1 MKKLVILTV
10 ILSVLLLTA
19 CAPKESSPEDKAT
32 FCQNLETSKQS
43 LTAFLT
49 LDQTASEEEI
59 KAAYE
64 QAATDFH
71 TLEQSGNKLSEPEV
85 DEFFDAASKLN
96 SALKYA
102 DSTVPSGTNYMQMM
116 ASVSQEAEA
125 FKASYEAV
133 NEAVCTM
140 P

>member
-1 MKKLVILTV
+1 MKKLAILAIIITT
-10 ILSVLLLTA
+10 LLAA
-19 CAPKESSPEDKAT
+19 CAPKTSSPEDKAA

-43 LTAFLT
+43 LTAFLS
-49 LDQTASEEEI
+49 LDQNASEEEI

-71 TLEQSGNKLSEPEV
+71 TLQQSGKNLSEPEV
-85 DEFFDAASKLN
+85 DEFFTAASKLN

-102 DSTVPSGTNYMQMM
+102 DSTVPSGTNYLQMM
-116 ASVSQEAEA
+116 ASVNQEAEA

-133 NEAVCTM
+133 NTAVCTT

>member
-1 MKKLVILTV
+1 MKKLAILAIIITT
-10 ILSVLLLTA
+10 LLAA
-19 CAPKESSPEDKAT
+19 CAPKTSSPEDKAA

-43 LTAFLT
+43 LTAFLS
-49 LDQTASEEEI
+49 LDQNASEEEI

-71 TLEQSGNKLSEPEV
+71 TLQQSGKNLSEPEV
-85 DEFFDAASKLN
+85 DEFFTAASKLN

-102 DSTVPSGTNYMQMM
+102 DSTVPSGTNYLQMM
-116 ASVSQEAEA
+116 ASVNQEAEA

-133 NEAVCTM
+133 NTAVCTTS
-140 P
+140 

>member
-1 MKKLVILTV
+1 MKKLAILAIIITT
-10 ILSVLLLTA
+10 LLAA
-19 CAPKESSPEDKAT
+19 CAPKTSSPEDKAA

-43 LTAFLT
+43 LTAFLS
-49 LDQTASEEEI
+49 LDQNASEEEI

-71 TLEQSGNKLSEPEV
+71 TLQQSGKNLSEPEV
-85 DEFFDAASKLN
+85 DEFFTAASKLN

-102 DSTVPSGTNYMQMM
+102 DSTVPSGTNYLQMM
-116 ASVSQEAEA
+116 ASVNQEAEA

-133 NEAVCTM
+133 NTAVCMT